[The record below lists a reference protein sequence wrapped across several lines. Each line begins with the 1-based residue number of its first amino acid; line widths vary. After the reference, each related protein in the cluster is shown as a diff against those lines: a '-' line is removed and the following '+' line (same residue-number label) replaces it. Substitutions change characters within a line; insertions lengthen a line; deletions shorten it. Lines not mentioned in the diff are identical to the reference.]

1 LHPRVLVTNIALMAI
16 AVASTAERLRASA
29 LRLFTERGFDAVTV
43 EEIARDA
50 GVSHMTFF
58 RHFPTKEDVILDD
71 PYDPLIAGAV
81 AAQPVGLRP
90 LERVRRGLLRAWES
104 APEATPAE
112 TRSRV
117 AIMAR
122 HPRLRAR
129 AWQNTQPTESLIV
142 EALTAQGTSR
152 REAVVAAGACL
163 GAVMA
168 ALLEWG
174 SEASDAPLGPR
185 IVEALSALAFEA
197 EV

>member
-1 LHPRVLVTNIALMAI
+1 M
-16 AVASTAERLRASA
+16 TAATTTANRLRASA
-29 LRLFTERGFDAVTV
+29 LRLFSERGFDAVTV
-43 EEIARDA
+43 EEIARDV

-58 RHFPTKEDVILDD
+58 RHFPTKEHAILDD
-71 PYDPLIAGAV
+71 PYDPFIAEAV
-81 AAQPVGLRP
+81 AVQPVDLRP

-104 APEATPAE
+104 APEATPEE

-117 AIMAR
+117 AIIAA

-129 AWQNTQPTESLIV
+129 AWQNTQQTESLIV
-142 EALTAQGTSR
+142 EALTAQRTSR

-174 SEASDAPLGPR
+174 AESSAAPLGPR
-185 IVEALSALAFEA
+185 IIEALGALAPEA
-197 EV
+197 TA